1 MNSSKKNVDKEL
13 SDTSE
18 AKIEAAKKF
27 LSENGLLPHI
37 YNLLGLVGASFLEDF
52 KEIDDELLGEIE
64 KCVRSEGFLGG
75 EISKGDCLKY
85 FGSSERSAFSSISSF
100 AFTLLERRK
109 LKRVAEGA
117 GEACESL
124 ETALAQRKGGS
135 ETPAKPTQSLAKR
148 GRASPR

>member
-1 MNSSKKNVDKEL
+1 MDSSKKSVDKEL
-13 SDTSE
+13 SETSE

-64 KCVRSEGFLGG
+64 KCVRSESFLGG
-75 EISKGDCLKY
+75 EISKSDCLKY
-85 FGSSERSAFSSISSF
+85 FGSSERSVFSSISSF

-117 GEACESL
+117 GQAYEVLEAARVRKKAEL
-124 ETALAQRKGGS
+124 ETA
-135 ETPAKPTQSLAKR
+135 AKQSIGKR
-148 GRASPR
+148 SRASTR